1 MHRHQLIDD
10 IEAICARNKDEGFNV
25 ACDIL
30 AELGLHALTDQALE
44 TLAERCR
51 YEFGSGGMMGVPSAL
66 QMSLDI

>member
-1 MHRHQLIDD
+1 MPRHQLIDD

-51 YEFGSGGMMGVPSAL
+51 YEFGCGGMMAVPTAL
-66 QMSLDI
+66 QMSFDI